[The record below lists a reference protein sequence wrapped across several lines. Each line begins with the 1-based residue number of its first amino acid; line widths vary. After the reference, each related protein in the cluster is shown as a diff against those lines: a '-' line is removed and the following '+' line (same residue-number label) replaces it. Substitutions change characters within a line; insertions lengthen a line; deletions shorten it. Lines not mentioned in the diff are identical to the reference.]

1 MRRICTPARWKLNYG
16 DCIRV
21 IRAEVDL
28 DSIWLCIHLTIC
40 KKHRN
45 TFNRASGERIN
56 RSAAQILWH
65 FIKGRVCQ
73 VEGVGVENS
82 QVAWEQLEGDWSA
95 ERMRLQ
101 WLEDSLNAEWRD
113 LLWTEWMTG
122 RQAGRKKALCGGWRF
137 HKVQTCADSSHIRTC
152 IMKINLQQ
160 NVSLCE

>member
-1 MRRICTPARWKLNYG
+1 MNKDKMRRICTPARWKLNCR

-40 KKHRN
+40 KKHCY

-65 FIKGRVCQ
+65 FIKGRVFQ
-73 VEGVGVENS
+73 VEGAGVENS
-82 QVAWEQLEGDWSA
+82 HVAWKQLEGDWSA

-101 WLEDSLNAEWRD
+101 WLEDNLSGEWSD

-122 RQAGRKKALCGGWRF
+122 RQAGRKQLCAGAGGFIRCK
-137 HKVQTCADSSHIRTC
+137 HVQTVPTFIH
-152 IMKINLQQ
+152 
-160 NVSLCE
+160 V